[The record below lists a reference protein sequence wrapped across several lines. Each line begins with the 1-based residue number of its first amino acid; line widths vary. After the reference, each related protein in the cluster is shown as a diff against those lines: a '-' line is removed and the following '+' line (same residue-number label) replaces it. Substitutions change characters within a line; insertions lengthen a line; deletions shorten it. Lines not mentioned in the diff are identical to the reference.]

1 VFDAVLNS
9 LWSGLPALVG
19 QFLTT
24 AGIYGLGLA
33 VYMWLTPYHEL
44 RLVRQGNVAAA
55 ITLTGA
61 VIGLALPLGA
71 TLAHSVSVADI
82 AIWGAVS
89 AVLQA
94 LGFGA
99 VSLWLR
105 DLPEKVERGD
115 IAAALLVAAAQL
127 AVGILNAGAMSS

>member
-1 VFDAVLNS
+1 MMDAVIKS

-24 AGIYGLGLA
+24 AVIFVAGIAAY
-33 VYMWLTPYHEL
+33 VWLTPFHEL
-44 RLVRQGNVAAA
+44 KLVRQGNLAAG
-55 ITLTGA
+55 ITLAGA

-89 AVLQA
+89 AALQA
-94 LGFGA
+94 LTFGVVTLAMRGVASAIEQGNVASA
-99 VSLWLR
+99 V
-105 DLPEKVERGD
+105 V
-115 IAAALLVAAAQL
+115 VAAVQIG
-127 AVGILNAGAMSS
+127 VGIINAGAMSS

>member
-1 VFDAVLNS
+1 MFDAVLKS

-24 AGIYGLGLA
+24 AVIYVAGLG

-44 RLVRQGNVAAA
+44 ALVRRGNVAAA
-55 ITLTGA
+55 ITLVGA
-61 VIGLALPLGA
+61 IIGLAVPLAA

-82 AIWGAVS
+82 LVWGAVS

-94 LGFGA
+94 MTFG
-99 VSLWLR
+99 VVGVVLR
-105 DLPEKVERGD
+105 GMAQRIENGD
-115 IAAALLVAAAQL
+115 IATALLVAAAQI
-127 AVGILNAGAMSS
+127 ATGILNAGAMSS